1 MPASVINATV
11 NGINATGGNTAE
23 LELQVGGTTAITV
36 NSAGYWVLANP
47 LPVASGGTGS
57 NTGAFSGAN
66 ITSLNAS
73 NISSGT
79 VGTARL
85 ATGTANNTTFLR
97 GDQTWASGVSGPTG
111 PTGPA
116 GATGPTG
123 PTGPPGPS
131 GSPATTFNTVGS
143 YAGVGSLVDNSGF
156 TAGSTYSVGTG
167 NNQIQS
173 CAWGTDFPS
182 GGFTYRF
189 ENNLSGTWRWQGA
202 TANKGSFSFER
213 AIGVAVRTA

>member
-1 MPASVINATV
+1 MTASVINATV

-47 LPVASGGTGS
+47 LPVVSGGTGS
-57 NTGAFSGAN
+57 GTATFSGAN

-73 NISSGT
+73 AISSGT

-131 GSPATTFNTVGS
+131 GTPATTFNTVGS
-143 YAGVGSLVDNSGF
+143 YCYMSMYIPGGGSAS
-156 TAGSTYSVGTG
+156 
-167 NNQIQS
+167 
-173 CAWGTDFPS
+173 S
-182 GGFTYRF
+182 GGTYPPGTNAGQLQSVSYNQGGCGITYNTS
-189 ENNLSGTWRWQGA
+189 NNLSGTWRWMGA
-202 TANKGSFSFER
+202 PSVSPGTATSIS
-213 AIGVAVRTA
+213 IGVRTA